1 MITRRSF
8 LAAGCAIAASQ
19 VFGAAPATT
28 QPVKMLMRK
37 IPCDG
42 TELPVIGLGTWNALN
57 PEPVNDQTLAPL
69 IDVLN
74 IFHRAGGRLIDTA
87 PSYGTAEDV
96 VGRLTTQLNINKD
109 VFIATK
115 VLEHSEEAGVASLK
129 RSLGRLKRDKIELM
143 QVHSLID
150 WQRQMKTLRKWKEQ
164 GTFRYIGI
172 TASENKAQDE
182 LARVIKQEKPDFV
195 QVNYSL
201 GEPDAAKNVLA
212 VAQENG
218 IAVSINRPFV
228 AGKLLRELQNKPLP
242 DSIKPYAT
250 TWAQICLKWVISHPA
265 VTVALPATSKPEH
278 MKDNAQAGFG
288 ELPDEKTR
296 QQWLKDLR
304 A

>member
-8 LAAGCAIAASQ
+8 LATTALLASSRLM
-19 VFGAAPATT
+19 GAPSATT
-28 QPVKMLMRK
+28 QAAKMITRK

-42 TELPVIGLGTWNALN
+42 SELPVIGLGTWNALN
-57 PEPVNDQTLAPL
+57 PEPVNDKTLAPL
-69 IDVLN
+69 IDVLK
-74 IFHRAGGRLIDTA
+74 IFYDAGGRLIDTA
-87 PSYGTAEDV
+87 PSYGTAEHV
-96 VGRLTTQLNINKD
+96 VGRLTTQLGINKD

-115 VLEHSEEAGVASLK
+115 VLEHNEQAGIDSMK
-129 RSLGRLKRDKIELM
+129 RSLERLKRDKIELM
-143 QVHSLID
+143 QVHSLVD

-172 TASENKAQDE
+172 TASENKVQDE

-201 GEPDAAKNVLA
+201 GEPDAANNVLP
-212 VAQENG
+212 VAKDNG
-218 IAVSINRPFV
+218 IAVTINRPFV
-228 AGKLLRELQNKPLP
+228 AGKIFKQLQSKPLA
-242 DSIKPYAT
+242 DSMKPYAK
-250 TWAQICLKWVISHPA
+250 TWAQVCLKWVISHPA

-278 MKDNAQAGFG
+278 MKENAQAGFG

-296 QQWLKDLR
+296 QQWLKEFR